1 LYRFLVVGVI
11 ILFVSVGIQ
20 TAFANEYVKK
30 SPLPISNGNTLY
42 VGGFGEGNYTK
53 IQDAIDD
60 ARTGD
65 TVFVF
70 DENSPYFEHLK
81 VYKSINLIGE
91 NKTTTVI
98 DGRYKDSVVIISCN
112 GVTISGFTI
121 QNSGLDKW
129 FDAGIFIWDRKSNI
143 ICGNI
148 LRYNSL
154 GILLRGVADK
164 NIISDNT
171 ILYNLGG
178 IALFSASYNI
188 IRRNNIIKNDEGIH
202 IDYFAN
208 EFMYPAVLNVI
219 LKNNFINNKLS
230 ASFEFGLL
238 NRWSRN
244 YWDGPRLLPKPI
256 FGSILGMSWINFDW
270 RPALKRHDIEVWSK

>member
-1 LYRFLVVGVI
+1 MHKNILIVVGI
-11 ILFVSVGIQ
+11 TILFLGICITPTYAIDNIEQ
-20 TAFANEYVKK
+20 SSMPASKGK
-30 SPLPISNGNTLY
+30 TLY
-42 VGGFGEGNYTK
+42 VGGIGPDNYTK

-60 ARTGD
+60 ATKGD

-91 NKTTTVI
+91 NKETTII

-121 QNSGLDKW
+121 QNSGPDKW
-129 FDAGIFIWDRKSNI
+129 FDAGIFIWDRNFNF

-148 LRYNSL
+148 LQYNSL
-154 GILLRGVADK
+154 GILLRGVADS

-178 IALFSASYNI
+178 IALFSASHNI
-188 IRRNNIIKNDEGIH
+188 IRRNNILNNDEGIH
-202 IDYFAN
+202 IDWLAN
-208 EFMYPAVLNVI
+208 EFMYPAVLNFI
-219 LKNNFINNKLS
+219 LKNNFINNTLS

-238 NRWSRN
+238 NWWSRN
-244 YWDGPRLLPKPI
+244 YWDRPRLLPKPI
-256 FGSILGMSWINFDW
+256 FGSIVDIPWINFDW
-270 RPALKRHDIEVWSK
+270 RPALKPYDIGE